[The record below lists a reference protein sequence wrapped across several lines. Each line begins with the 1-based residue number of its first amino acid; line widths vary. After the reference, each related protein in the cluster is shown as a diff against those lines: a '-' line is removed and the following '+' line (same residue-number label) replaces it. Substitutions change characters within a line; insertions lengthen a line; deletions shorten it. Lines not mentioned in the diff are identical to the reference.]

1 MSAAAPGLPVPIDV
15 TRAVERARAAYVRAC
30 YLDIAVRKPGNV
42 SLASSGHGMEAR
54 QFVDSARV
62 SADPLFAQG
71 ASVGERIEAAVEA
84 TWSAVGCNTNLGIL
98 LLCAPVALAVERQP
112 DAFGP
117 AALCAAIER
126 VLEGLT
132 QADAAAAFRAIAR
145 ANPGGLGQA
154 DREDVHAVPT
164 VGLRAAMAIAAERD
178 AIARCYRDGYATLFE
193 VGVAALAG
201 WCESSESLAI
211 PGLGGSVGQ
220 PVPAAAARAVLRCYL
235 ALLGD
240 TPDSHI
246 VRKRG
251 AAAAHSVMQ
260 DARRWRDDPRLA
272 DPQADLE
279 FDAAFVEWDR
289 SLKLQGLNPGTT
301 ADLTVTALVLTSL
314 TPRETSPSVAAIE
327 PRVAG

>member
-1 MSAAAPGLPVPIDV
+1 MSAAAPGVPGTIDV

-54 QFVDSARV
+54 QFVDSAQV
-62 SADPLFAQG
+62 SAAPLFTWG

-84 TWSAVGCNTNLGIL
+84 TWSAVGCNTNLGIV
-98 LLCAPVALAVERQP
+98 LLCAPVALAVERHP
-112 DAFGP
+112 EARSP
-117 AALCAAIER
+117 AALCAAIEQ

-132 QADAAAAFRAIAR
+132 QADAAAAYRAIAR
-145 ANPGGLGQA
+145 ANPGGLGEA

-178 AIARCYRDGYATLFE
+178 SIARCYRDGYGHLFD
-193 VGVAALAG
+193 VGVAALVEWCDPPGHSAG
-201 WCESSESLAI
+201 
-211 PGLGGSVGQ
+211 PDRQGSVGQ
-220 PVPAAAARAVLRCYL
+220 PVPAATARAVLRCYL

-240 TPDSHI
+240 APDSHI

-251 AAAAHSVMQ
+251 ASAAHSVMQ
-260 DARRWRDDPRLA
+260 DALRWRDDPRLA
-272 DPQADLE
+272 DPESSLE
-279 FDAAFVEWDR
+279 SEAAFVEWDR

-301 ADLTVTALVLTSL
+301 ADLTVTALLL
-314 TPRETSPSVAAIE
+314 AALA
-327 PRVAG
+327 PV